1 MASDAA
7 QWVNG
12 ASIPSLTA
20 VVGSLGRTGWKEK
33 PDPIKLSSDLY
44 THTLCYVYTH
54 THIYTRTCTQA
65 NIHIH
70 T

>member
-1 MASDAA
+1 MVSDVA
-7 QWVNG
+7 QWVKG
-12 ASIPSLTA
+12 TSMPSLTA
-20 VVGSLGRTGWKEK
+20 LVGSLGRTRWKEK

-44 THTLCYVYTH
+44 TDTLCYVYTYM
-54 THIYTRTCTQA
+54 HIYTRTCTQA